1 MSQRGRWLER
11 NTTWVVNCCGGGSKP
26 LSAKVDQIRCA
37 ICNERWDVPR
47 LDPHGD
53 DTLTT
58 PVREQ
63 VGCWMRT
70 GDKEWRGT
78 CACINHYRQ
87 YRIYD
92 AAIPMSPCLQCRTM
106 MVRPPA
112 TNDLSGLGD
121 DGEPNARIV
130 PMSVEQQSCAAAE
143 SRAHR
148 LELRCIDLH
157 RQLIESEEAYARLA
171 AIDTRRQVSIEASLR
186 QELKLTKALIDLY
199 ENGLLDGQFLLE
211 GRMDEIRALLPIS
224 IRETFR
230 EDDPN
235 YPKKVMP

>member
-1 MSQRGRWLER
+1 MVRLG
-11 NTTWVVNCCGGGSKP
+11 TWVP
-26 LSAKVDQIRCA
+26 LY
-37 ICNERWDVPR
+37 
-47 LDPHGD
+47 HGD
-53 DTLTT
+53 TSTT

-63 VGCWMRT
+63 VGCWMGP
-70 GDKEWRGT
+70 GDKKWSGT
-78 CACINHYRQ
+78 CACINHYLQ
-87 YRIYD
+87 DRIYD

-157 RQLIESEEAYARLA
+157 RQLTELQERYDRLA
-171 AIDTRRQVSIEASLR
+171 AIDTRRQSSIEASLR
-186 QELKLTKALIDLY
+186 QELKMQKALIDLY

-211 GRMDEIRALLPIS
+211 GRMDEIRAMLPIS
-224 IRETFR
+224 IRQTFR

-235 YPKKVMP
+235 YPKKVTP